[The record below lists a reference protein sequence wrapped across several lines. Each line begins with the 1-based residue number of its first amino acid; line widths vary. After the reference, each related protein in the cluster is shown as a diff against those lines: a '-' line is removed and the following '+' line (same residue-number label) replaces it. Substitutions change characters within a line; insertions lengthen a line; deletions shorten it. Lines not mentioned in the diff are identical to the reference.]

1 MESER
6 NAMKYTGGHLNE
18 EQLLDYRYGDLPE
31 ANAAVNQTVGQHL
44 HDCKQCRASYESLK
58 SVLAMVEALP
68 VPEPGPYFE
77 TQMWNKIAPELERPG
92 FDWSKLTAWLSPKHL
107 VAYGAVA
114 AMVVAA
120 FFAGRSSLT
129 PKVDSTNTPQVAD
142 NTNPN
147 TNTPGQVRER
157 ILLVAV
163 GDHLDRAQSV
173 LLEIS
178 NADAGAAP
186 GNRNAEVD
194 ISQQQERA
202 QEMLISNRL
211 YRQTAEHSG
220 DNAVASVLDELEPV
234 LLEIAHSPSKVSSA
248 ELEELQ
254 RGIESRGLMLKIRV
268 LDSTVRNKE
277 KPATQHSATRGS

>member
-1 MESER
+1 
-6 NAMKYTGGHLNE
+6 MKYTGGHLNE
-18 EQLLDYRYGDLPE
+18 EQLLDYRYGDL
-31 ANAAVNQTVGQHL
+31 AGVKSAVDQHL
-44 HDCKQCRASYESLK
+44 YECENCRASYESLI

-68 VPEPGPYFE
+68 VAEPGPHFE
-77 TQMWNKIAPELERPG
+77 ARVWNKIAPKLERPG
-92 FDWSKLTAWLSPKHL
+92 FDWSKLTAWMSPKRL
-107 VAYGAVA
+107 MVFGTVA
-114 AMVVAA
+114 ALVVVA
-120 FFAGRSSLT
+120 FFAGRISLGPKNIT
-129 PKVDSTNTPQVAD
+129 PAAPQVAE
-142 NTNPN
+142 NANN
-147 TNTPGQVRER
+147 ANTPGQVRER

-178 NADAGAAP
+178 NAEAGGKQNP
-186 GNRNAEVD
+186 EVD
-194 ISQQQERA
+194 ISEQQERA
-202 QEMLISNRL
+202 QEMLVSNRF

-234 LLEIAHSPSKVSSA
+234 LLEIAHSPSKVSSSQ
-248 ELEELQ
+248 LEELQ

>member
-1 MESER
+1 
-6 NAMKYTGGHLNE
+6 MKYTGGHLNE
-18 EQLLDYRYGDLPE
+18 EQLLDYRYGDLADADAP
-31 ANAAVNQTVGQHL
+31 AGKTVEQHL
-44 HDCKQCRASYESLK
+44 HECENCRASYESLK

-68 VPEPGPYFE
+68 VAEPGPYFE
-77 TQMWNKIAPELERPG
+77 ARVWNKIAPKLQRPG
-92 FDWSKLTAWLSPKHL
+92 FDWNALTAWMSPKRL
-107 VAYGAVA
+107 IAYGTVA
-114 AMVVAA
+114 ALIVVA
-120 FFAGRSSLT
+120 FFAGRISLPQKNVT
-129 PKVDSTNTPQVAD
+129 PATPQVAD
-142 NTNPN
+142 NTNAN
-147 TNTPGQVRER
+147 APGQVRER

-178 NADAGAAP
+178 NAEP
-186 GNRNAEVD
+186 GSKQNSEVD
-194 ISQQQERA
+194 ISAQQERA
-202 QEMLISNRL
+202 QEMLVSNRL

-234 LLEIAHSPSKVSSA
+234 LLEIAHSPSKVSSS

>member
-1 MESER
+1 
-6 NAMKYTGGHLNE
+6 MKYTGGHLNE
-18 EQLLDYRYGDLPE
+18 EQLLDYRYGDLAE
-31 ANAAVNQTVGQHL
+31 AKAPAGTTVEQHL
-44 HDCKQCRASYESLK
+44 HECANCHASYESLK

-68 VPEPGPYFE
+68 VAEPGPHFE
-77 TQMWNKIAPELERPG
+77 ARMWNKIAPKLTRPG
-92 FDWSKLTAWLSPKHL
+92 FDWSRLTAWMSPKRL
-107 VAYGAVA
+107 IVFGTVA
-114 AMVVAA
+114 ALIVVA
-120 FFAGRSSLT
+120 FFAGRISLT
-129 PKVDSTNTPQVAD
+129 QKDVTPAAPQVAD
-142 NTNPN
+142 NANAN
-147 TNTPGQVRER
+147 APGQVRER

-178 NADAGAAP
+178 NAEP
-186 GNRNAEVD
+186 GNKQNSEVD
-194 ISQQQERA
+194 ISAQQERA
-202 QEMLISNRL
+202 QEMLVSNRL

-234 LLEIAHSPSKVSSA
+234 LLEIAHSPSKVSSS

>member
-1 MESER
+1 
-6 NAMKYTGGHLNE
+6 MKYTGGHLNE
-18 EQLLDYRYGDLPE
+18 EQLLDYRYGDLAE
-31 ANAAVNQTVGQHL
+31 ADATVEQHL
-44 HDCKQCRASYESLK
+44 HECENCRASYESLK
-58 SVLAMVEALP
+58 NVLAMVEALP
-68 VPEPGPYFE
+68 VAEPGPHFE
-77 TQMWNKIAPELERPG
+77 ARVWNKIAPKLQRPR
-92 FDWSKLTAWLSPKHL
+92 FDWNTLTAWMSPKRL
-107 VAYGAVA
+107 IVFGTVA
-114 AMVVAA
+114 ALIVVA
-120 FFAGRSSLT
+120 FFAGRISLKQNNNVT
-129 PKVDSTNTPQVAD
+129 PAAPQVAD
-142 NTNPN
+142 NTNAN
-147 TNTPGQVRER
+147 ASAPGQVRER

-178 NADAGAAP
+178 NAEP
-186 GNRNAEVD
+186 GGNQNSEVD
-194 ISQQQERA
+194 ISAQQERA
-202 QEMLISNRL
+202 QEMLVSNRL

-234 LLEIAHSPSKVSSA
+234 LLEIAHSPSKVSSS

>member
-1 MESER
+1 
-6 NAMKYTGGHLNE
+6 MKYTGGHLNE
-18 EQLLDYRYGDLPE
+18 EQLLDYRYGDLAE
-31 ANAAVNQTVGQHL
+31 ANAADGQTVEQHL
-44 HDCKQCRASYESLK
+44 HECENCRASYESLL

-68 VPEPGPYFE
+68 VAEPGPHFE
-77 TQMWNKIAPELERPG
+77 ARVWNKIAPKLQRPG
-92 FDWSKLTAWLSPKHL
+92 FDWGALTAWMSPKRL
-107 VAYGAVA
+107 IIFGTVA
-114 AMVVAA
+114 ALIVVA
-120 FFAGRSSLT
+120 FFAGRISLT
-129 PKVDSTNTPQVAD
+129 QKIVTPAAPQIAD
-142 NTNPN
+142 NTNAN
-147 TNTPGQVRER
+147 APGQVRER

-178 NADAGAAP
+178 NAEP
-186 GNRNAEVD
+186 GSKQNSEVD
-194 ISQQQERA
+194 ISAQQERA
-202 QEMLISNRL
+202 QEMLVSNRL

-234 LLEIAHSPSKVSSA
+234 LLEIAHSPSKVSSS

>member
-1 MESER
+1 MESEH
-6 NAMKYTGGHLNE
+6 NDMNYSGGHLNE
-18 EQLLDYRYGDLPE
+18 EQLLDYRYGDQ
-31 ANAAVNQTVGQHL
+31 ADSAAAIGEHL
-44 HDCKQCRASYESLK
+44 HECAQCRESYESLR

-68 VPEPGPYFE
+68 VAEPGPHFE
-77 TQMWNKIAPELERPG
+77 ARVWNKIAPKLDRPG
-92 FDWSKLTAWLSPKHL
+92 IDWSALAAWMSPKRL
-107 VAYGAVA
+107 IAYGTVA
-114 AMVVAA
+114 ALIVMA
-120 FFAGRSSLT
+120 FFAGRISLT
-129 PKVDSTNTPQVAD
+129 RHDVTPSTPQVAE
-142 NTNPN
+142 NAS
-147 TNTPGQVRER
+147 TNTAGQVRER

-178 NADAGAAP
+178 NAEVSGP
-186 GNRNAEVD
+186 GGNRESEVD
-194 ISQQQERA
+194 ISEQQERA

-234 LLEIAHSPSKVSSA
+234 LLEIAHSPSKVSSS

-277 KPATQHSATRGS
+277 KPAAQHSATRGS

>member
-1 MESER
+1 
-6 NAMKYTGGHLNE
+6 MKYTGGHLNE
-18 EQLLDYRYGDLPE
+18 EQLLDYRYGDLAE
-31 ANAAVNQTVGQHL
+31 AKVAAEQHL
-44 HDCKQCRASYESLK
+44 HECENCRASYESLL

-68 VPEPGPYFE
+68 VAEPGPHFE
-77 TQMWNKIAPELERPG
+77 ARMWNKIAPKLTRPG
-92 FDWSKLTAWLSPKHL
+92 FDWSKLTAWMSPKHL
-107 VAYGAVA
+107 IAYGSVA
-114 AMVVAA
+114 ALLVAA

-129 PKVDSTNTPQVAD
+129 PKVDLTKAPQVAD
-142 NTNPN
+142 NTNAN
-147 TNTPGQVRER
+147 ANTPGQVRER

-178 NADAGAAP
+178 NAEP
-186 GNRNAEVD
+186 GSKQNSEVD
-194 ISQQQERA
+194 ISAQQERA
-202 QEMLISNRL
+202 QEMLVSNRL

-234 LLEIAHSPSKVSSA
+234 LLEIAHSPSKVSSS

>member
-1 MESER
+1 
-6 NAMKYTGGHLNE
+6 MKYTGGHLNE
-18 EQLLDYRYGDLPE
+18 EQLLDFRYGDLAE
-31 ANAAVNQTVGQHL
+31 ANATAEQHL
-44 HDCKQCRASYESLK
+44 HECENCRASYESLK

-68 VPEPGPYFE
+68 VAEPGPHFE
-77 TQMWNKIAPELERPG
+77 ARMWNKIAPKLQRPG
-92 FDWSKLTAWLSPKHL
+92 FDWSKLTAWMSPKHL
-107 VAYGAVA
+107 IAYGSVA
-114 AMVVAA
+114 ALLVAA

-129 PKVDSTNTPQVAD
+129 PKVDSTKAPQVAD
-142 NTNPN
+142 NTTANA
-147 TNTPGQVRER
+147 PGQVRER

-178 NADAGAAP
+178 NAEP
-186 GNRNAEVD
+186 GGNQNSEVD
-194 ISQQQERA
+194 ISAQQERA
-202 QEMLISNRL
+202 QEMLVSNRL

-234 LLEIAHSPSKVSSA
+234 LLEIAHSPSKVSSS

-277 KPATQHSATRGS
+277 KPATQHSATHGS

>member
-1 MESER
+1 
-6 NAMKYTGGHLNE
+6 MKYTGGHLNE
-18 EQLLDYRYGDLPE
+18 EQLLDYRYGDLTD
-31 ANAAVNQTVGQHL
+31 ANTPAGNTVEQHL
-44 HDCKQCRASYESLK
+44 HDCENCRASYESLK

-68 VPEPGPYFE
+68 VAEPGPHFE
-77 TQMWNKIAPELERPG
+77 ARMWNKIAPKLQRPG
-92 FDWSKLTAWLSPKHL
+92 FDWSALTAWMSPKRL
-107 VAYGAVA
+107 IAFGTVA
-114 AMVVAA
+114 ALIVVA
-120 FFAGRSSLT
+120 FFAGRISLKQNNVT
-129 PKVDSTNTPQVAD
+129 PAVAQVAD
-142 NTNPN
+142 ATNTNA
-147 TNTPGQVRER
+147 PGQVRER

-178 NADAGAAP
+178 NAEP
-186 GNRNAEVD
+186 GSTQNSEVD
-194 ISQQQERA
+194 ISAQQERA
-202 QEMLISNRL
+202 QEMLVSNRL

-234 LLEIAHSPSKVSSA
+234 LLEIAHSPSKVSSS

>member
-18 EQLLDYRYGDLPE
+18 EQLLDYRYGELPE
-31 ANAAVNQTVGQHL
+31 AQLVIEQHL
-44 HDCKQCRASYESLK
+44 HDCDQCRASYESLK
-58 SVLAMVEALP
+58 SVLAMVESLP
-68 VPEPGPYFE
+68 VAEPGPYFE
-77 TQMWNKIAPELERPG
+77 TQMWNKIAPQLKRPG

-142 NTNPN
+142 NTDNAK

>member
-1 MESER
+1 
-6 NAMKYTGGHLNE
+6 MKYTGGHLNE

-31 ANAAVNQTVGQHL
+31 AKLVIEQHL
-44 HDCKQCRASYESLK
+44 HECEQCRASYESLK
-58 SVLAMVEALP
+58 SVLAMVESLP
-68 VPEPGPYFE
+68 VAEPGPYFE
-77 TQMWNKIAPELERPG
+77 TQMWNKIAPKLKRPG
-92 FDWSKLTAWLSPKHL
+92 FDWSRLTAWMSPKHL

-114 AMVVAA
+114 AMLVAA

-129 PKVDSTNTPQVAD
+129 PKVVTTNAPQVAD
-142 NTNPN
+142 NTT

-178 NADAGAAP
+178 NAETGGAG
-186 GNRNAEVD
+186 GNRNSEVD

-234 LLEIAHSPSKVSSA
+234 LLEIAHSPSKVSSS

>member
-1 MESER
+1 
-6 NAMKYTGGHLNE
+6 MKYTGGHLNE
-18 EQLLDYRYGDLPE
+18 EQLLDYRYGDLAE
-31 ANAAVNQTVGQHL
+31 AGATVEHHL
-44 HDCKQCRASYESLK
+44 HECENCRASYESLL

-68 VPEPGPYFE
+68 VAEPGPHFE
-77 TQMWNKIAPELERPG
+77 ARVWNKIAPKLQRPG
-92 FDWSKLTAWLSPKHL
+92 FDWGTLTAWMSPKRL
-107 VAYGAVA
+107 VVFGTVA
-114 AMVVAA
+114 ALIVVA
-120 FFAGRSSLT
+120 FFAGRISLPQKNVT
-129 PKVDSTNTPQVAD
+129 PAAPQVAD
-142 NTNPN
+142 NANAN
-147 TNTPGQVRER
+147 APGQVRER

-178 NADAGAAP
+178 NAEP
-186 GNRNAEVD
+186 GGNQNSEVD
-194 ISQQQERA
+194 ISAQQERA
-202 QEMLISNRL
+202 QEMLDSNRL

-234 LLEIAHSPSKVSSA
+234 LLEIAHSPSKVSSS

-268 LDSTVRNKE
+268 LDSTVRNKQ

>member
-1 MESER
+1 
-6 NAMKYTGGHLNE
+6 MKYTGGHLNE
-18 EQLLDYRYGDLPE
+18 EQLLGYRYGDLAE
-31 ANAAVNQTVGQHL
+31 ANTTAGQTVEQHL
-44 HDCKQCRASYESLK
+44 HDCENCRASYESLK

-68 VPEPGPYFE
+68 VAEPGPHFE
-77 TQMWNKIAPELERPG
+77 ARVWNKIAPKLQRPG
-92 FDWSKLTAWLSPKHL
+92 FDWNALTAWTSPKRL
-107 VAYGAVA
+107 IAFGTVA
-114 AMVVAA
+114 ALIVVA
-120 FFAGRSSLT
+120 FFAGRISLKKNNVT
-129 PKVDSTNTPQVAD
+129 PAAPQVAD
-142 NTNPN
+142 NSSTNA
-147 TNTPGQVRER
+147 PGQVRER

-178 NADAGAAP
+178 NAEP
-186 GNRNAEVD
+186 GSKQNSEVD
-194 ISQQQERA
+194 ISAQQERA
-202 QEMLISNRL
+202 QEMLVSNRL

-234 LLEIAHSPSKVSSA
+234 LLEIAHSPSKVSSS

-268 LDSTVRNKE
+268 LDSTVRDKE

>member
-1 MESER
+1 
-6 NAMKYTGGHLNE
+6 MKYTGGHLNE
-18 EQLLDYRYGDLPE
+18 EQLLDYRYGDLAE
-31 ANAAVNQTVGQHL
+31 AKAAIQQHL
-44 HDCKQCRASYESLK
+44 HECENCRASYESLL

-68 VPEPGPYFE
+68 VAEPGPHFE
-77 TQMWNKIAPELERPG
+77 ARMWNKIAPKLQRPG
-92 FDWSKLTAWLSPKHL
+92 FDWNSLTAWMSPKHL
-107 VAYGAVA
+107 IAYGSVA
-114 AMVVAA
+114 ALVVAA
-120 FFAGRSSLT
+120 FFAGRSSLA
-129 PKVDSTNTPQVAD
+129 PKVDSTKAPQVAD
-142 NTNPN
+142 NIVAN

-178 NADAGAAP
+178 NAEP
-186 GNRNAEVD
+186 GGKQNPDVD
-194 ISQQQERA
+194 ISAQQERA
-202 QEMLISNRL
+202 QEMLVSNRL
-211 YRQTAEHSG
+211 YRQTAERSG

-234 LLEIAHSPSKVSSA
+234 LLEIAHSPSKVSSS

>member
-1 MESER
+1 
-6 NAMKYTGGHLNE
+6 MKYTGGHLNE
-18 EQLLDYRYGDLPE
+18 EQLLDYRYGDLAE
-31 ANAAVNQTVGQHL
+31 AKATVEEHL
-44 HDCKQCRASYESLK
+44 HQCANCRASYESLE

-68 VPEPGPYFE
+68 VADPGPHFE
-77 TQMWNKIAPELERPG
+77 ARMWNKIAPKLQRPR
-92 FDWSKLTAWLSPKHL
+92 FDWSALTAWMSPKRL
-107 VAYGAVA
+107 IAFGTVA
-114 AMVVAA
+114 ALIVVA
-120 FFAGRSSLT
+120 FFAGRISLKQNNVT
-129 PKVDSTNTPQVAD
+129 PAAPQVAD
-142 NTNPN
+142 NANAN
-147 TNTPGQVRER
+147 APGQVRER

-178 NADAGAAP
+178 NAEP
-186 GNRNAEVD
+186 GSKQNSEVD
-194 ISQQQERA
+194 ISAQQERA
-202 QEMLISNRL
+202 QEMLVSNRF

-234 LLEIAHSPSKVSSA
+234 LLEIAHSPSKVSSS

-277 KPATQHSATRGS
+277 KPTTQHSATRGS

>member
-1 MESER
+1 
-6 NAMKYTGGHLNE
+6 MKYTGGHLNE
-18 EQLLDYRYGDLPE
+18 EQLLDYRYGDLAD
-31 ANAAVNQTVGQHL
+31 ANAPTGTTVEQHL
-44 HDCKQCRASYESLK
+44 HECENCRASYESLK

-68 VPEPGPYFE
+68 VAEPGPHFE
-77 TQMWNKIAPELERPG
+77 ARMWNKIAPKLQRPG
-92 FDWSKLTAWLSPKHL
+92 FDWSALTAWMSPKRL
-107 VAYGAVA
+107 IAFGTVA
-114 AMVVAA
+114 ALIVVA
-120 FFAGRSSLT
+120 FFAGRISLPQKNVT
-129 PKVDSTNTPQVAD
+129 PAAPQVAD
-142 NTNPN
+142 NTASNG
-147 TNTPGQVRER
+147 TGQVRER

-178 NADAGAAP
+178 NAEPGAS
-186 GNRNAEVD
+186 RNSEVD
-194 ISQQQERA
+194 ISAQQERA
-202 QEMLISNRL
+202 QEMLVSNRL

-234 LLEIAHSPSKVSSA
+234 LLEIAHSPSKVSSS

>member
-1 MESER
+1 
-6 NAMKYTGGHLNE
+6 MKYTGGHLNE
-18 EQLLDYRYGDLPE
+18 EQLLDYRYGDL
-31 ANAAVNQTVGQHL
+31 ADSAVQIGEHL
-44 HDCKQCRASYESLK
+44 HKCKNCRASYESLK

-68 VPEPGPYFE
+68 VAEPGPHFE
-77 TQMWNKIAPELERPG
+77 ARVWNKIAPRLQRPG
-92 FDWSKLTAWLSPKHL
+92 FDWSKLTAWMSPKHL
-107 VAYGAVA
+107 IAYGSVA
-114 AMVVAA
+114 ALLVAA

-129 PKVDSTNTPQVAD
+129 PKVDLTKALQVAD
-142 NTNPN
+142 NTSANA
-147 TNTPGQVRER
+147 NTPGQVRER

-178 NADAGAAP
+178 NAEP
-186 GNRNAEVD
+186 GGTQNSEVD
-194 ISQQQERA
+194 ISAQQERA
-202 QEMLISNRL
+202 QEMLVSNRL

-234 LLEIAHSPSKVSSA
+234 LLEIAHSPSKVSSS

>member
-1 MESER
+1 
-6 NAMKYTGGHLNE
+6 MKYTGGHLNE
-18 EQLLDYRYGDLPE
+18 EQLLDYRYGDLAE
-31 ANAAVNQTVGQHL
+31 ANASVEQHL
-44 HDCKQCRASYESLK
+44 HECENCRASYESLK

-68 VPEPGPYFE
+68 VAEPGPHFE
-77 TQMWNKIAPELERPG
+77 ARVWNKIAPNLQRPG
-92 FDWSKLTAWLSPKHL
+92 FDWSKLTAWMSPKRL
-107 VAYGAVA
+107 IVFGTVA
-114 AMVVAA
+114 ALIVVA
-120 FFAGRSSLT
+120 FFAGRISLKQNQNNVT
-129 PKVDSTNTPQVAD
+129 PAAPQVAD
-142 NTNPN
+142 TTNAN
-147 TNTPGQVRER
+147 APGQVRER

-178 NADAGAAP
+178 NAEP
-186 GNRNAEVD
+186 SGNRNSEVD
-194 ISQQQERA
+194 ISEQQERA
-202 QEMLISNRL
+202 QEMLVSNRL

-234 LLEIAHSPSKVSSA
+234 LLEIAHSPSKVSSS

-277 KPATQHSATRGS
+277 KPAAQHSATRGS